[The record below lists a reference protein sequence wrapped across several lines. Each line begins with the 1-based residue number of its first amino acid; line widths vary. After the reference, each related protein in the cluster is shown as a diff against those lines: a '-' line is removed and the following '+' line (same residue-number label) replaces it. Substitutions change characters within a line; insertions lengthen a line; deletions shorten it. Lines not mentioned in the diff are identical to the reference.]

1 MEQVK
6 KLLEE
11 ASRYSIR
18 TIDALKEAAQRI
30 EWLERQE
37 KKKDKESSR

>member
-1 MEQVK
+1 VEQVK

-11 ASRYSIR
+11 AARYTVR
-18 TIDALKEAAQRI
+18 TMDALKEATQRM

-37 KKKDKESSR
+37 KKKQTESHR